1 MTWLTSRRGV
11 TVLGSLAFLGFIE
24 RMMLDFRFVFS
35 EFIPDSDIGTM
46 ALTMADSKS
55 APLGSLMREMLTGTG
70 GVNVV
75 LTDSVRRM
83 HTRERERRK
92 GGVLLAHVKGH
103 SGDAGNDRADSLCE
117 LGKGNGPY
125 SQQKAFVQ
133 GESADATA
141 RRIAEGEGYPHEAVP
156 GEFACA
162 WSTEKQ
168 RLAMNSDQ
176 ASAQPPLSAKVG
188 TSKAEPRSQLSP
200 DYGSGVRLNLSWKD
214 NVNVVFL
221 FSLASAAR
229 ARWRWQQSRS
239 KHPSV
244 VLLSCPTPASR
255 AAPALRRSRGG
266 RRHGCSLRGSAARTS
281 AAVRPGQFGG
291 QLRRCSLA
299 HVAASLFLMQRAV
312 AEAVLL
318 LGREEAAAV
327 AV

>member
-1 MTWLTSRRGV
+1 MSQRHESC
-11 TVLGSLAFLGFIE
+11 GSLTKSSVSISGAAVAGGRARTAAVGRLPYPNASSSASS
-24 RMMLDFRFVFS
+24 RARS
-35 EFIPDSDIGTM
+35 ARSA
-46 ALTMADSKS
+46 AL
-55 APLGSLMREMLTGTG
+55 
-70 GVNVV
+70 V
-75 LTDSVRRM
+75 LTLR
-83 HTRERERRK
+83 
-92 GGVLLAHVKGH
+92 
-103 SGDAGNDRADSLCE
+103 
-117 LGKGNGPY
+117 
-125 SQQKAFVQ
+125 
-133 GESADATA
+133 
-141 RRIAEGEGYPHEAVP
+141 
-156 GEFACA
+156 
-162 WSTEKQ
+162 
-168 RLAMNSDQ
+168 
-176 ASAQPPLSAKVG
+176 
-188 TSKAEPRSQLSP
+188 
-200 DYGSGVRLNLSWKD
+200 
-214 NVNVVFL
+214 
-221 FSLASAAR
+221 ASAAR